1 MKRIILTI
9 LGIVVALNCLMAVN
23 MAYAG
28 GGFAAPTQTISNTT
42 FNVREFLKLGTESQ
56 QQAYFENTADPTRP
70 PIANLIVLTIEFAT
84 KIIGSI
90 AMIILII
97 SGFVM
102 MASMGNQSRLDA
114 AKDIFKYAIIGL
126 VVTFASYTIT
136 IFIQS
141 IFY

>member
-1 MKRIILTI
+1 MRRIILAI
-9 LGIVVALNCLMAVN
+9 LGMVIALSCFATVN
-23 MAYAG
+23 MAYAKEE
-28 GGFAAPTQTISNTT
+28 TTITNST
-42 FNVREFLKLGTESQ
+42 FPVQKYLNLGDDKQ
-56 QQAYFENTADPTRP
+56 QQEYFKEGDKASPRS

-84 KIIGSI
+84 KIMGAI

-102 MASMGNQSRLDA
+102 MFSMGNQSRLDS
-114 AKDIFKYAIIGL
+114 AKDIFKYAMIGL
-126 VVTFASYTIT
+126 IVTFCSYTIA